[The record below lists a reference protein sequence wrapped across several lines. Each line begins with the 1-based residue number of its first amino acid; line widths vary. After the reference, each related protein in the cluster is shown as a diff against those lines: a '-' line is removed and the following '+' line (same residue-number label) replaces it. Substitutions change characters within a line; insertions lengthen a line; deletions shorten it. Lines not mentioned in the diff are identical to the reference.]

1 MPSFNKGNIRGGK
14 VTPMEV
20 LWIREAY
27 DRRELNQRQL
37 AERFNVS
44 RETIA
49 RIVRGETWKQFA
61 GPGTDRPT
69 VDQNQIEEALEDIAI
84 RTAPA
89 LESAEIQASLAKLA
103 KLGIVGKPL
112 EDSEDVLPRQTNDVL
127 PPDGS
132 RLERAT
138 DRPSAELPVRDLPVD
153 QCSEGQEPVAGRLPG
168 TGPGR

>member
-1 MPSFNKGNIRGGK
+1 
-14 VTPMEV
+14 MEV

-112 EDSEDVLPRQTNDVL
+112 EERTDDLPRQTNDL
-127 PPDGS
+127 HSD
-132 RLERAT
+132 
-138 DRPSAELPVRDLPVD
+138 DRRGRDDLPSHDV
-153 QCSEGQEPVAGRLPG
+153 SEHQSGEEAEPVAGREPG